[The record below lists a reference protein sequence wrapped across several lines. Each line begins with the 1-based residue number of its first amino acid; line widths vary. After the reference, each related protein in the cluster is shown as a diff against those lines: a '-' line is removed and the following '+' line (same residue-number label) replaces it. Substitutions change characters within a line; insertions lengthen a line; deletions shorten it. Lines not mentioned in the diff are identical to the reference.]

1 MNANELRNL
10 LLKTERL
17 NEKRKR
23 KRFAYTTLFYAA
35 VLFVIFWLQ
44 GQLEGADIWGI
55 LGDAVVCI
63 VLSIPCVL
71 FNSIVFGQLTKA
83 SQNEETAIEF
93 LKKQIE
99 KKEREERLK

>member
-1 MNANELRNL
+1 MDKNELRNL

-23 KRFAYTTLFYAA
+23 KRFAYTTLFYAV

-55 LGDAVVCI
+55 LGEAVVCI
-63 VLSIPCVL
+63 FLSVPCVL
-71 FNSIVFGQLTKA
+71 FNSLIFGQLFRA
-83 SQNEETAIEF
+83 SQTEEKAIEF
-93 LKKQIE
+93 LKRQIE
-99 KKEREERLK
+99 KKEREESHQ